1 MITFVI
7 AEDGTKLMP
16 TTNVKKVR
24 RLLRTGRAV
33 ICKHEPFTIKLC
45 YKTTTYTQPVEF
57 KQDAGYQ
64 HIGISVTS
72 RKHEYV
78 SEERVLLK
86 DEVERHNDQR
96 KYRRTRR
103 NRKRYRAPRFN
114 NRVSGKKEGWLAPSL
129 NNKKDMHIKIFEIY
143 NAVLPIT
150 SVVIE
155 VAQFDTQILK
165 AVQDGAPLPSGTDYQ
180 HGERYGYDTLR
191 EAVFA
196 RDNHTCIICKKNAF
210 KDGVILIVHHLGF
223 WKSDRTNRAS
233 NLATVCTKCHTSKNH
248 KPGGKLYGLPSMS
261 KNLKSAAFMNTV
273 KYAIISDLRK
283 LYPTLP
289 IAVTFG
295 VNTKRTRNDR
305 NIVKSHAN
313 DAYCMGEYHPLH
325 RAHTCTYQKR
335 RRNNRVLEKFY
346 DSKVV
351 DIRDGQIKPGAS
363 LSCGRTNRRESRNS
377 SKNERIYR
385 GEYKSKGRRSIRR
398 RRYELRPG
406 DIVLYNN
413 HQFTVSGI
421 HNNGT
426 RAMLKENKKSIDI
439 TKLQLL
445 KHIGAWEQIKI

>member
-1 MITFVI
+1 MTTFVI

-16 TTNVKKVR
+16 TSNIKKVR
-24 RLLRTGRAV
+24 KLLRTGRAV
-33 ICKHEPFTIKLC
+33 ICKHKPFTIKLC
-45 YKTTTYTQPVEF
+45 YKATTYTQHVEF

-64 HIGISVTS
+64 HIGVSVAS
-72 RKHEYV
+72 QKHEYV

-86 DEVERHNDQR
+86 DEVEKHNDQR

-103 NRKRYRAPRFN
+103 NRKRYRAPRFD
-114 NRVSGKKEGWLAPSL
+114 NRVSSKKESWIAPSL

-210 KDGVILIVHHLGF
+210 KDGAILRAHHLGF

-248 KPGGKLYGLPSMS
+248 KPGGKLYGLPSIS

-273 KYAIISDLRK
+273 KYVIVSDLRK

-305 NIVKSHAN
+305 NIIKSHAN

-325 RAHTCTYQKR
+325 RAHTYTYQKR

-346 DSKVV
+346 DSKVI

-406 DIVLYNN
+406 DIVLYQNN
-413 HQFTVSGI
+413 KHVVIGVQNHGDYTKISQ
-421 HNNGT
+421 HNKVIKT
-426 RAMLKENKKSIDI
+426 KE
-439 TKLQLL
+439 LVPVR
-445 KHIGAWEQIKI
+445 HIGGWTRVS

>member
-72 RKHEYV
+72 QKHEYV

-114 NRVSGKKEGWLAPSL
+114 NRASGKKEGWLAPSL

-210 KDGVILIVHHLGF
+210 KDGVILRAHHLGF

-248 KPGGKLYGLPSMS
+248 KPGGKLYGLQSMS

-283 LYPTLP
+283 LYPTLQ

-351 DIRDGQIKPGAS
+351 DIRDGQIKLGAS
-363 LSCGRTNRRESRNS
+363 LSCGRTNRRESRSS

-413 HQFTVSGI
+413 HQFTVSGV

-439 TKLQLL
+439 NKLQLL